1 MKESLRKKT
10 IQQDDAIRT
19 VTNSQ
24 VLHVPQNT
32 NVNYKAPF
40 ADIGSDVYWYVSGSK
55 DEHLYADRR
64 VAVFGGD
71 VVISGSLKVEGCEL
85 TGSFNFDCDT
95 LELTGSIEVE
105 GFGIFTSGITG
116 SLTTLPDGNPY
127 IVTNSPGLTISTGS
141 NGQIVFSATS
151 GIRWNEKL
159 TGEANGINSD
169 FSLAYYPSSAEALMV
184 FVNGVLQ
191 EEGVTADFTLSGSTI
206 SFSEPPRVGSKIVA
220 TYSKF

>member
-1 MKESLRKKT
+1 MKKSIRST
-10 IQQDDAIRT
+10 NPTDDAVKSIT
-19 VTNSQ
+19 PQAVIY
-24 VLHVPQNT
+24 VPANREII
-32 NVNYKAPF
+32 APYS
-40 ADIGSDVYWYVSGSK
+40 DIGKDVYWYVSGSK
-55 DEHLYADRR
+55 DGKLSENNRQ

-71 VVISGSLKVEGCEL
+71 VVISGSLRVEGCEL
-85 TGSFNFDCDT
+85 TGSFNFDCDV
-95 LELTGSIEVE
+95 LELTGSIEVD
-105 GFGIFTSGITG
+105 GFGVFTSGITG